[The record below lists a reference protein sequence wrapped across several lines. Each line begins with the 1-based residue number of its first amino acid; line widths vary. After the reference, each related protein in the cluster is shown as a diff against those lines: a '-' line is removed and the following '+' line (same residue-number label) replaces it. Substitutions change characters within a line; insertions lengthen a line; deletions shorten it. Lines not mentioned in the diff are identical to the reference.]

1 MCFDP
6 NNLVWIDLEMTG
18 LDPDNDL
25 ILEIATVVTDNQL
38 KVIADGPVI
47 AVHQSDQVLE
57 SMGPWCANQH
67 RATGLTQRSRES
79 KYSEAEAE
87 RETLEFLR
95 EYVPE
100 GKSPMCGNSI
110 GQDRRFLY
118 RYMPELE
125 QFFHYRNFDV
135 SVLKIMA
142 KRWYPQ
148 IAKQYVK
155 KPRHQALSDVY
166 DSIEEMKFYRE
177 HLLIKQDIAAAQTAE
192 AAADE
197 TEEA

>member
-1 MCFDP
+1 MCFSPD
-6 NNLVWIDLEMTG
+6 NLVWIDLEMTG
-18 LDPDNDL
+18 LDPINDL

-47 AVHQSDQVLE
+47 AVHQSDQVLD

-67 RATGLTQRSRES
+67 RTTGLTKRSRES
-79 KYSEAEAE
+79 KYSEADAE
-87 RETLEFLR
+87 RMTLEFLQ
-95 EYVPE
+95 EYVPA

-142 KRWYPQ
+142 KRWYPT

-155 KPRHQALSDVY
+155 RPRHQALSDVY
-166 DSIEEMKFYRE
+166 DSIQEMNFYRE
-177 HLLIKQDIAAAQTAE
+177 HLLIKP
-192 AAADE
+192 
-197 TEEA
+197 EEAKMVEVEGAE